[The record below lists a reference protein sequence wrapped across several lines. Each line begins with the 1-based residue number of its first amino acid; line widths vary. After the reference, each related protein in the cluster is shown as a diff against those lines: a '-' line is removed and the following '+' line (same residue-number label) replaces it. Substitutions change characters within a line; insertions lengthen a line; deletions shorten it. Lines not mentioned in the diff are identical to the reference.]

1 MGLLDFTQFSVG
13 ADNIVSINI
22 SIFLLVAAIVNLS
35 LREIQPENQTVSM
48 DIDVS
53 AS

>member
-13 ADNIVSINI
+13 ADIVSINI